1 MLDFVNPVRAGRRSV
16 GWGREAGFDEAGTR
30 RRRSYVRH
38 DGQKSSG
45 SRDVIRPRKRPG
57 FGPSRLETGGQAA
70 AAAVGGPLVPD
81 DLLTDTE
88 RALDAFAR
96 LARAMARNE
105 ADAPWIAELPQLG
118 GQLG

>member
-1 MLDFVNPVRAGRRSV
+1 
-16 GWGREAGFDEAGTR
+16 
-30 RRRSYVRH
+30 
-38 DGQKSSG
+38 
-45 SRDVIRPRKRPG
+45 
-57 FGPSRLETGGQAA
+57 
-70 AAAVGGPLVPD
+70 
-81 DLLTDTE
+81 LLTDTE